1 METGSEC
8 DGWATLPQSERC
20 AETRGSAAE
29 CRGKGETAECPQT
42 TGAQRKGKKT
52 TGYLSICS
60 RSSFKSDGK
69 VTIVSVLGINI

>member
-29 CRGKGETAECPQT
+29 CRGKGGTAECPQT

-52 TGYLSICS
+52 Q
-60 RSSFKSDGK
+60 
-69 VTIVSVLGINI
+69 VTYQYAAALPSNLTARLQ

>member
-52 TGYLSICS
+52 HRLP
-60 RSSFKSDGK
+60 
-69 VTIVSVLGINI
+69 INMQPLFLQI